1 MNTNVNSDA
10 EVFGAHYDRNVESIK
25 HQGSLILAYDRVLN
39 PEAIARLEAE
49 IEQKILE
56 KGLPK
61 SVVKKV
67 FFICI
72 EALQNMFIHGFKDEN
87 DLRHNFFILYMTDK
101 HVRMINANLIANSA
115 IEKLSN
121 HIQKVNSFSDPAE
134 LKQFYLQHLENNE
147 LSEKGGAGL
156 GFITIGMKSGNKL
169 ETRFENINAI
179 RSLFQMEVAI
189 NIE

>member
-1 MNTNVNSDA
+1 MNTELNNDA
-10 EVFGAHYDRNVESIK
+10 ELFSAQFVKNVDVVTQ
-25 HQGSLILAYDRVLN
+25 HGSLILAYDGALN
-39 PEAIARLEAE
+39 PETITRLEAE
-49 IEQKILE
+49 IEGKILD

-72 EALQNMFIHGFKDEN
+72 ESLQNMFIHGFKDEN
-87 DLRHNFFILYMTDK
+87 DARHNFFILYMREK
-101 HVRMINANLIANSA
+101 QVCMINANLIANAA
-115 IEKLSN
+115 IEKVSK
-121 HIQKVNSFSDPAE
+121 HIHKINSFTDPAE
-134 LKQFYLQHLENNE
+134 LKQFYLEHLENNE

-169 ETRFENINAI
+169 GTKFEKINET